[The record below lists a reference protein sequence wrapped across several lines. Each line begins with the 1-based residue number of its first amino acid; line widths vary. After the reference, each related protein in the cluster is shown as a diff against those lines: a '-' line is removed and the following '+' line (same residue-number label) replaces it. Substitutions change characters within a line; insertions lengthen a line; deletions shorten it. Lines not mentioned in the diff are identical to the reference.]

1 MVLVCNSHTCS
12 VFLNDRPVV
21 FIAIYKSTCYSSPPD
36 LGISTYFLY
45 APLFCAGTGIS
56 DLSSWIIQNWDQGK
70 KPCDLKRLG
79 ERVSLVRMWQK
90 FPRRE
95 ETPRETI
102 GDIWGIGWEQG
113 RRVQVT
119 VNTFKEKWKTSDI
132 RILETIWLNL
142 NNIPLQE
149 AHNDTASDIK
159 DPKIMKRSSTVQK

>member
-1 MVLVCNSHTCS
+1 MLFFPTWPRDFNIFLVCSTILCWYWHIWP
-12 VFLNDRPVV
+12 FKLDYPKLG
-21 FIAIYKSTCYSSPPD
+21 AGEKS
-36 LGISTYFLY
+36 
-45 APLFCAGTGIS
+45 
-56 DLSSWIIQNWDQGK
+56 
-70 KPCDLKRLG
+70 CDLKRLG

-102 GDIWGIGWEQG
+102 GDFWGIGWEQG

-142 NNIPLQE
+142 NYISLQE